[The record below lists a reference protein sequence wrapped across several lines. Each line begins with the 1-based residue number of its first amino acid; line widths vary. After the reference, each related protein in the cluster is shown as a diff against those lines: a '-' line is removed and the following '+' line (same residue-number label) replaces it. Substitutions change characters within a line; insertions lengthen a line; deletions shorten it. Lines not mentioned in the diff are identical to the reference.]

1 MPEQKLDAKS
11 IEEKA
16 EEFLLQLREKLVELK
31 LKGEWY
37 SDDLR
42 NQVIERF
49 ELDHQS
55 VELAEESLSDGT
67 FVRFV
72 RADILYSEII
82 KDKLQDLTD
91 GKFFRTPLK
100 KATQATAREENR
112 AN

>member
-1 MPEQKLDAKS
+1 M
-11 IEEKA
+11 
-16 EEFLLQLREKLVELK
+16 
-31 LKGEWY
+31 
-37 SDDLR
+37 
-42 NQVIERF
+42 
-49 ELDHQS
+49 
-55 VELAEESLSDGT
+55 EESLSDGT

-112 AN
+112 ANLEDALRKTCGCINLNGKKYQELVSISHSIDQLQNWMI